1 MNGLKRLLAMAL
13 AMLLLIL
20 PAAMAEENTATAHT
34 LTISN
39 IAVNAAGVDL
49 LDLEGLSVEMTA
61 ADTGDAVEFV
71 LRLLGGE
78 DAAAEGYALSKVSDA
93 LEEALDGYAPPSGCT
108 VSLSGENETVRS
120 IMDDLVLVIAVALV
134 FIFLIMVAQFQ
145 SFKSP
150 IIVMFTIPLAF
161 TGGLLALLITGLD
174 LSVQAKVLDLIRK
187 IRSRYNI
194 SIILVSHD
202 LAVIRM
208 LADRTMVMLD
218 GQVVESG
225 LTDQILE
232 DPQHAYTQQ
241 LVHSLL

>member
-1 MNGLKRLLAMAL
+1 M
-13 AMLLLIL
+13 
-20 PAAMAEENTATAHT
+20 
-34 LTISN
+34 
-39 IAVNAAGVDL
+39 
-49 LDLEGLSVEMTA
+49 
-61 ADTGDAVEFV
+61 
-71 LRLLGGE
+71 
-78 DAAAEGYALSKVSDA
+78 
-93 LEEALDGYAPPSGCT
+93 
-108 VSLSGENETVRS
+108 
-120 IMDDLVLVIAVALV
+120 
-134 FIFLIMVAQFQ
+134 
-145 SFKSP
+145 
-150 IIVMFTIPLAF
+150 
-161 TGGLLALLITGLD
+161 D